1 MKSKEEN
8 QLQRSA
14 EDKVSTS
21 YAFYTIIL
29 VPICMCKAMLS
40 SMAVRL
46 HRGYAKAIQLCKA
59 MLIVKIKLSS
69 SAKKEKHM

>member
-46 HRGYAKAIQLCKA
+46 HRA
-59 MLIVKIKLSS
+59 MLRLYNCAKLC
-69 SAKKEKHM
+69 